1 MLSLSVGLLFVWEPA
16 NLVMSW
22 QVPDLR
28 KWLRVGARKILVKN
42 LVVGQKILVLK
53 KGSIMEWVNFLKGLQ
68 EVFGEKR
75 KLHNCS
81 IIN

>member
-28 KWLRVGARKILVKN
+28 KWLRVGARKIFSKKSCGGSENFGLKEGFYYG
-42 LVVGQKILVLK
+42 VG
-53 KGSIMEWVNFLKGLQ
+53 
-68 EVFGEKR
+68 
-75 KLHNCS
+75 
-81 IIN
+81 